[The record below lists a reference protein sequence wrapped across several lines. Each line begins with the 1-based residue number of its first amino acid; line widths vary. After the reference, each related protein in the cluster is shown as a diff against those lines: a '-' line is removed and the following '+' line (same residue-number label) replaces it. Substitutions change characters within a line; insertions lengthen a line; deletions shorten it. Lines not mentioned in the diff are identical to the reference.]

1 MSRLDTSPLDRGTAA
16 RPRWMK
22 AAAFL
27 LLPLALGSIPAAGE
41 APRIVEIVAK
51 RFEFNPKEVTLK
63 KGETVTLRFRSEDV
77 THGFLLKKLKLDV
90 DIVPGKT
97 VEATITPEAPGTYT
111 AICDHFCG
119 AGHGNMKMKVVV
131 E

>member
-1 MSRLDTSPLDRGTAA
+1 MTSSRRLGTAS
-16 RPRWMK
+16 
-22 AAAFL
+22 AALSLVL
-27 LLPLALGSIPAAGE
+27 LLGSAPAVAE
-41 APRIVEIVAK
+41 APRVVEIVAR
-51 RFEFNPKEVTLK
+51 RFEFSPKEVTLK

-77 THGFLLKKLKLDV
+77 THGFLLKKLKLDL
-90 DIVPGKT
+90 DILPGKT

-119 AGHGNMKMKVVV
+119 AGHGNMKMKIVV